1 MMARSRSEYFYLVNI
16 LQYLQF
22 AGMGNALNLVVV
34 VREDRGWIQQQPRQ
48 PPLLTLAIYTV
59 CSIYSLQMTRRC
71 NESRCDRLVGAGMG
85 TVAAA
90 APATTVAAS

>member
-34 VREDRGWIQQQPRQ
+34 VREDMGWIQQQPRQ
-48 PPLLTLAIYTV
+48 PPLLTWLFTQFAVFTV
-59 CSIYSLQMTRRC
+59 CR
-71 NESRCDRLVGAGMG
+71 
-85 TVAAA
+85 
-90 APATTVAAS
+90 

>member
-34 VREDRGWIQQQPRQ
+34 VREDRGWIQQHFS
-48 PPLLTLAIYTV
+48 LGYLH
-59 CSIYSLQMTRRC
+59 SLQYLQFA
-71 NESRCDRLVGAGMG
+71 DD
-85 TVAAA
+85 
-90 APATTVAAS
+90 